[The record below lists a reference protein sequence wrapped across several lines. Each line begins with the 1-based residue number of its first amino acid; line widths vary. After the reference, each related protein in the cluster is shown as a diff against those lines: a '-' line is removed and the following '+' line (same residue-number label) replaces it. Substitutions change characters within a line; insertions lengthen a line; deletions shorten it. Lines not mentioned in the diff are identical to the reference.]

1 MSRCDSLGRV
11 IYQGGCIFPFLS
23 SISGLKVHFNGME
36 PCVVLA
42 PTGAAASG
50 LLEYPTTNWQWAQ
63 VQSEDFFYFLPFH
76 MLSWGRPMVKAQGNL
91 PVWSFN
97 DSLTTVVCQR
107 TGLDS
112 SHACGEHSTNLC
124 TGVQGSGDLI
134 FKWLQSSNS
143 TYQFV
148 VECWNFTKVK
158 KRNLKKMGVSLSVFF
173 LLVTQCCNIYIGK
186 LS

>member
-1 MSRCDSLGRV
+1 MTLLEGLYIKVVAFFHFLAVFLAWRFTLMAWSLV
-11 IYQGGCIFPFLS
+11 WFLHQLEQQLLVFWNTQQQ
-23 SISGLKVHFNGME
+23 IDSGLK
-36 PCVVLA
+36 CSLR
-42 PTGAAASG
+42 T
-50 LLEYPTTNWQWAQ
+50 
-63 VQSEDFFYFLPFH
+63 FFYFLPFH

-97 DSLTTVVCQR
+97 DSLTTVVCPR

-158 KRNLKKMGVSLSVFF
+158 KKKLKKMGVSLSVFF